1 MIWKSLFVQFILYN
15 KHKYH
20 PSILYSKHVPFESE
34 SMDNMKRKRSDS
46 EDLDA
51 TSSNVSN
58 TTTKVSTNVPRSGF
72 DNRPKLLY
80 QHEIDERDFS
90 KYVENLQKYRLL
102 TLLLRENISNN
113 TKIEHIELFYSNK
126 NAPTAYN
133 IEKGGLFDD
142 WINTF

>member
-1 MIWKSLFVQFILYN
+1 
-15 KHKYH
+15 
-20 PSILYSKHVPFESE
+20 
-34 SMDNMKRKRSDS
+34 MDNMKRKRSDS

-58 TTTKVSTNVPRSGF
+58 TTVSTNVPRSGF

-80 QHEIDERDFS
+80 QHEIDEKEFS
-90 KYVENLQKYRLL
+90 KYVVNLQKYRLL

-113 TKIEHIELFYSNK
+113 TKIEHIDLFYSNK
-126 NAPTAYN
+126 HAPTAYN